1 MGLSGLGDLVLT
13 AKGDLSRNRKVGLL
27 LAQGQT
33 LTQAVASLGHVA
45 EGVYSARTVMQRANE
60 LGVDMPITAAV
71 VALLDAGDIA
81 GAKAYV
87 TELASLANRYEI
99 HDLTAHMAMNH
110 IRRELI
116 DRNML
121 EVMEPEWGMAERKVA
136 RVHNE
141 QQFRIRSGFW
151 GNKTSKDAIGVGVN
165 YSF

>member
-1 MGLSGLGDLVLT
+1 MNKELD
-13 AKGDLSRNRKVGLL
+13 KQYD
-27 LAQGQT
+27 
-33 LTQAVASLGHVA
+33 
-45 EGVYSARTVMQRANE
+45 ARP
-60 LGVDMPITAAV
+60 LPV

-99 HDLTAHMAMNH
+99 HDLTAHMAINH

-116 DRNML
+116 DRDMI
-121 EVMEPEWGMAERKVA
+121 EVMQPEWGMAERKVA

-151 GNKTSKDAIGVGVN
+151 GNKEENPYEKA
-165 YSF
+165 